1 MRRRQHVNPLG
12 FGFTQRH
19 GGAPEIPVDRA
30 LEIEIGCADAQF
42 LFERARL
49 DPDRFYVGIEI
60 RDQLVDDVNRRA
72 RSENQPVAGVFAHA
86 MHMGAL
92 IPRGRAERV
101 YINFPDPWF
110 KTRHHKRR
118 MIDRELALASH
129 AALAPGGQVLV
140 QTDVWGIAL
149 DAMAVF
155 DGMDD
160 RFENAAGPWSFWR
173 GGNPFGA
180 RSWREQHCEED
191 GLPIW
196 RLLYDRR

>member
-19 GGAPEIPVDRA
+19 GGAPFIPVGRP
-30 LEIEIGCADAQF
+30 LEIEVGCADAQF
-42 LFERARL
+42 LFERARV
-49 DPDRFYVGIEI
+49 DPERFYVGIEI

-72 RSENQPVAGVFAHA
+72 RAESQPVACVFAHA

-92 IPRGRAERV
+92 IPSGRAERV

-155 DGMDD
+155 DALDD
-160 RFENAAGPWSFWR
+160 RFDNAAGPWSFWR
-173 GGNPFGA
+173 SGNPFGA

-196 RLLYDRR
+196 RLLYARR

>member
-19 GGAPEIPVDRA
+19 GGGPDIPAGRR

-42 LFERARL
+42 LFERARV
-49 DPDRFYVGIEI
+49 DPARFYVGIEI
-60 RDQLVDDVNRRA
+60 RHQLVDDVNRRA
-72 RSENQPVAGVFAHA
+72 RSQNQPVAGVFAHA
-86 MHMGAL
+86 MHLDAL
-92 IPRGRAERV
+92 IPAGRAECV

-110 KTRHHKRR
+110 KSRHHKRR

-155 DGMDD
+155 DAMDD